1 MIEYKN
7 DENSSRGSARGAV
20 CAYHRKEAFRDF
32 RNGASLGDI
41 ARIGDD
47 DKAAFAMS
55 NVMDVNAKY
64 GIGFEIEKNR
74 LSRGAV
80 REYPLFCGFERDSSC
95 GYEAV
100 TNILPLVGA
109 SPWRN
114 KVYSMF
120 VEAER
125 IIDDRWS
132 PSNGTCGGH
141 MSVSVVGMSGDE
153 LMTRLRPIAGIITA
167 LYRLRLRNT
176 YCNSNITMVGRDNV
190 NSEHV
195 FGGWLNDRSSVANVR
210 QDSVEFRIPSRITSV
225 QSLMR
230 RYELMYV
237 LVDSAVKGHT
247 PSVAFR
253 RVKPIVLAMYGGD
266 EAKAAKVMSLGRSFC
281 KMTRTGQISL
291 DLIPFVDPYGS
302 LRSHYSRLALQG
314 CPMAD
319 AGGRTSVPERW

>member
-153 LMTRLRPIAGIITA
+153 LMAD
-167 LYRLRLRNT
+167 
-176 YCNSNITMVGRDNV
+176 ITM
-190 NSEHV
+190 
-195 FGGWLNDRSSVANVR
+195 
-210 QDSVEFRIPSRITSV
+210 
-225 QSLMR
+225 
-230 RYELMYV
+230 
-237 LVDSAVKGHT
+237 
-247 PSVAFR
+247 R
-253 RVKPIVLAMYGGD
+253 RVDDSPTSDCGHHH
-266 EAKAAKVMSLGRSFC
+266 
-281 KMTRTGQISL
+281 
-291 DLIPFVDPYGS
+291 GS
-302 LRSHYSRLALQG
+302 LSPTSAQHVLQLEHHDG
-314 CPMAD
+314 WP
-319 AGGRTSVPERW
+319 

>member
-7 DENSSRGSARGAV
+7 DENSYRGAARGVV
-20 CAYHRKEAFRDF
+20 CRYHGKEAFRDF

-41 ARIGDD
+41 ARIGDA

-55 NVMDVNAKY
+55 NVIDVNAKY

-74 LSRGAV
+74 LNRGAV
-80 REYPLFCGFERDSSC
+80 HEYPLFCGFERDSSC

-120 VEAER
+120 HDAER

-132 PSNGTCGGH
+132 SSDISCGGH
-141 MSVSVVGMSGDE
+141 MSV
-153 LMTRLRPIAGIITA
+153 TA
-167 LYRLRLRNT
+167 LYRGRLGNR
-176 YCNSNITMVGRDNV
+176 YCNSNITMVASGYS
-190 NSEHV
+190 SETI
-195 FGGWLNDRSSVANVR
+195 FGGHVSDRSSVANVR
-210 QDSVEFRIPSRITSV
+210 SESVEFRIPSRITSV

-237 LVDSAVKGHT
+237 LVDSAAKGHS
-247 PSVAFR
+247 PSVALR
-253 RVKPIVLAMYGGD
+253 RAQPIVLAMYGGD
-266 EAKAAKVMSLGRSFC
+266 EVKTAKVMSLGRAFC
-281 KMTRTGQISL
+281 KLTRTGKICPEVL
-291 DLIPFVDPYGS
+291 PFVDPRQFMREHYTRAAAS
-302 LRSHYSRLALQG
+302 LPAM
-314 CPMAD
+314 P
-319 AGGRTSVPERW
+319 PRW